1 MKTRS
6 LAAALFAAIITLT
19 ASIAS
24 ISSPAHSAQMTAK
37 KFSSCADMLKKYPNG
52 VAKDKKA
59 RNKAIKGGFAKPKVS
74 KTVYK
79 KNRDRLDKNNDGT
92 ICGQKKAEPLT
103 KAEPF
108 SFAKNIDASLPAD
121 WVAEFNQV
129 MSNLG
134 QLMPISEKINEVPR
148 VQSPMNIYA
157 WNSAVSNPFPQIP
170 GAQGASVS
178 GNGLNTW
185 MVLEI
190 PENEFRFNDL
200 HRYSVI
206 VHEYFHVYQ
215 IAMSRDA
222 EGAQWLFE
230 GGAKVV
236 EELYSQQYYGRSQ
249 FDSQLMPVNAAA
261 VQTPKIFEDYGS
273 GKDMN
278 YNGSAFLALALAKEL
293 QQQGMSEERA
303 FTAILRDF
311 QAESAQEPD
320 WKKAFVNT
328 FNMTVEQFYQSL
340 SQYPTAESTQD
351 WISHRVVDATP
362 VLPSKTLTLNSIFS

>member
-1 MKTRS
+1 VKK
-6 LAAALFAAIITLT
+6 LIIMLV
-19 ASIAS
+19 SIFIVAGM
-24 ISSPAHSAQMTAK
+24 SSPAQSSQVTAK
-37 KFSSCADMLKKYPNG
+37 KYSSCADMLKKYPNG
-52 VAKDKKA
+52 VAKNIKA
-59 RNKAIKGGFAKPKVS
+59 RNKAVKSGLSAPKVS
-74 KTVYK
+74 KKVYK
-79 KNRDRLDKNNDGT
+79 KNNNRLDKNNNGI
-92 ICGQKKAEPLT
+92 ICGQKKAEPVA

-108 SFAKNIDASLPAD
+108 AFAKNIDASLPAD

-134 QLMPISEKINEVPR
+134 QLMPISEKINEVSN

-170 GAQGASVS
+170 GAQGASIS
-178 GNGLNTW
+178 GNGSSTW

-190 PENEFRFNDL
+190 PESELRDKDL
-200 HRYSVI
+200 HRFKVI
-206 VHEYFHVYQ
+206 AHEYFHVYQ

-222 EGAQWLFE
+222 EGTQWLWE

-236 EELYSQQYYGRSQ
+236 EELYSQQFYGRSL
-249 FDSQLMPVNAAA
+249 FDEQLMPIHAAA
-261 VQTPKIFEDYGS
+261 VQTPKIFENYGS

-328 FNMTVEQFYQSL
+328 FNMTVEEFYQSL
-340 SQYPTAESTQD
+340 RQYPTAESTQD

-362 VLPSKTLTLNSIFS
+362 VVPSKTLTLNSIFS

>member
-1 MKTRS
+1 VKKFTIAVIS
-6 LAAALFAAIITLT
+6 IFIFAGMAGP
-19 ASIAS
+19 AQ
-24 ISSPAHSAQMTAK
+24 SSQVTAK
-37 KFSSCADMLKKYPNG
+37 KYSSCADMLKKYPNG
-52 VAKDKKA
+52 VAKNKKA
-59 RNKAIKGGFAKPKVS
+59 RNKAVESGLSAPKVS
-74 KTVYK
+74 KKVYK
-79 KNRDRLDKNNDGT
+79 KNSDRLDKNNNG
-92 ICGQKKAEPLT
+92 IVCGQKKAKPLT
-103 KAEPF
+103 KVEPF
-108 SFAKNIDASLPAD
+108 TFAKNIDASLPTD

-134 QLMPISEKINEVPR
+134 QLMPISEKINEVSN
-148 VQSPMNIYA
+148 VQSPFNIYA

-170 GAQGASVS
+170 GAQGASIS
-178 GNGLNTW
+178 GNGSGTW

-190 PENEFRFNDL
+190 PESELRDKDL
-200 HRYSVI
+200 HRFKVI
-206 VHEYFHVYQ
+206 AHEYFHVYQ

-222 EGAQWLFE
+222 EGTQWLRE

-236 EELYSQQYYGRSQ
+236 EELYSQQFYGRSL
-249 FDSQLMPVNAAA
+249 FDDQLMPIHAAA
-261 VQTPKIFEDYGS
+261 VQTPKVFENYGS

-293 QQQGMSEERA
+293 QRRGMSEERA

-328 FNMTVEQFYQSL
+328 FNMTVEEFYQSL
-340 SQYPTAESTQD
+340 SQYPTAERTED
-351 WISHRVVDATP
+351 WIPHRVVDATP

>member
-1 MKTRS
+1 MKKFTIALVS
-6 LAAALFAAIITLT
+6 IFLLAG
-19 ASIAS
+19 
-24 ISSPAHSAQMTAK
+24 ISGPAQSAQMTAK
-37 KFSSCADMLKKYPNG
+37 KYSSCADMLKKYPNG
-52 VAKDKKA
+52 VAKNKKA
-59 RNKAIKGGFAKPKVS
+59 QNKAIKSGLSKPKVS
-74 KTVYK
+74 KKVYK
-79 KNRDRLDKNNDGT
+79 KNINRLDKNNNG
-92 ICGQKKAEPLT
+92 IVCGQKKAKPLT

-108 SFAKNIDASLPAD
+108 TFAKNIDASLPAD

-134 QLMPISEKINEVPR
+134 QLMPISEKINDVSS

-170 GAQGASVS
+170 GAQGASIS
-178 GNGLNTW
+178 GNGSSTW

-190 PENEFRFNDL
+190 PESEFRDKDL
-200 HRYSVI
+200 HRYKVI
-206 VHEYFHVYQ
+206 AHEYFHVYQ

-222 EGAQWLFE
+222 EGTQWLTE

-236 EELYSQQYYGRSQ
+236 EELYSQQFYGRSA
-249 FDSQLMPVNAAA
+249 FDYQLMPVNAAV
-261 VQTPKIFEDYGS
+261 VQTPKVFENYGS

-278 YNGSAFLALALAKEL
+278 YNGSAFLTLALAEEL
-293 QQQGMSEERA
+293 QRRGMSEERA

-328 FNMTVEQFYQSL
+328 FNMTVEEFYQSL
-340 SQYPTAESTQD
+340 RQYPTAESTQD

-362 VLPSKTLTLNSIFS
+362 VVPSKTLTLNSIFS

>member
-1 MKTRS
+1 MRKFT
-6 LAAALFAAIITLT
+6 AALVSIFL
-19 ASIAS
+19 IAS
-24 ISSPAHSAQMTAK
+24 ISGPAHSAQVTAK
-37 KFSSCADMLKKYPNG
+37 KYSSCADMLKKYPNG
-52 VAKDKKA
+52 VAKNKKVQ
-59 RNKAIKGGFAKPKVS
+59 NKALKSGLLKPKVS
-74 KTVYK
+74 KGLYK
-79 KNRDRLDKNNDGT
+79 KNSKRLDKNDDGI
-92 ICGQKKAEPLT
+92 ICEQKKAELPT
-103 KAEPF
+103 EAEPF
-108 SFAKNIDASLPAD
+108 SFAKNIDTSLPAD
-121 WVAEFNQV
+121 WVAEFNQI
-129 MSNLG
+129 MSNLE
-134 QLMPISEKINEVPR
+134 QLMPISEKINEVSN

-157 WNSAVSNPFPQIP
+157 WSSAVSNPFPQIP
-170 GAQGASVS
+170 GAEGASIS
-178 GNGLNTW
+178 GNGSSRW

-200 HRYSVI
+200 HRYKVI
-206 VHEYFHVYQ
+206 AHEYFHVYQ

-222 EGAQWLFE
+222 EGAQWLWE

-278 YNGSAFLALALAKEL
+278 YNGSAFLVLALAKEL
-293 QQQGMSEERA
+293 QRRGLSEERA

-311 QAESAQEPD
+311 QAENAQEPD

-328 FNMTVEQFYQSL
+328 FNMTVEEFYQSL
-340 SQYPTAESTQD
+340 SQYPTAEPTED

>member
-1 MKTRS
+1 
-6 LAAALFAAIITLT
+6 
-19 ASIAS
+19 
-24 ISSPAHSAQMTAK
+24 
-37 KFSSCADMLKKYPNG
+37 
-52 VAKDKKA
+52 
-59 RNKAIKGGFAKPKVS
+59 
-74 KTVYK
+74 
-79 KNRDRLDKNNDGT
+79 
-92 ICGQKKAEPLT
+92 
-103 KAEPF
+103 
-108 SFAKNIDASLPAD
+108 
-121 WVAEFNQV
+121 

-222 EGAQWLFE
+222 EGTQWLWE

-261 VQTPKIFEDYGS
+261 VQTPKVFENYGS

-278 YNGSAFLALALAKEL
+278 YNGSAFLVLALAKEL
-293 QQQGMSEERA
+293 QQRGMSEERA

-311 QAESAQEPD
+311 QAENAQEPD

-328 FNMTVEQFYQSL
+328 FNMSVEEFYQSL
-340 SQYPTAESTQD
+340 SQYPTAEPTED

>member
-1 MKTRS
+1 VKKFTIAVIS
-6 LAAALFAAIITLT
+6 IFIFAGMAGP
-19 ASIAS
+19 AQ
-24 ISSPAHSAQMTAK
+24 SSQVTAK
-37 KFSSCADMLKKYPNG
+37 KYSSCVDMLKKYPNG
-52 VAKDKKA
+52 VAKNKKA
-59 RNKAIKGGFAKPKVS
+59 RNKAVESGLSAPKVS
-74 KTVYK
+74 KKVYK
-79 KNRDRLDKNNDGT
+79 KNSDRLDKNNNG
-92 ICGQKKAEPLT
+92 IVCGQKKAKPLT
-103 KAEPF
+103 KVEPF
-108 SFAKNIDASLPAD
+108 TFAKNIDASLPTD

-134 QLMPISEKINEVPR
+134 QLMPISEKINEVSN
-148 VQSPMNIYA
+148 VQSPFNIYA

-170 GAQGASVS
+170 GAQGASIS
-178 GNGLNTW
+178 GNGASTW

-190 PENEFRFNDL
+190 PESELGDKDL
-200 HRYSVI
+200 HRFKVI
-206 VHEYFHVYQ
+206 AHEYFHVYQ

-222 EGAQWLFE
+222 EGTQWLRE

-236 EELYSQQYYGRSQ
+236 EELYSQQFYGRSL
-249 FDSQLMPVNAAA
+249 FDEQLMPIHAAA
-261 VQTPKIFEDYGS
+261 VQTPKVFENYGS
-273 GKDMN
+273 RKDMN

-293 QQQGMSEERA
+293 QRRGISEERA

-328 FNMTVEQFYQSL
+328 FNMTVEEFYQSL
-340 SQYPTAESTQD
+340 RQYPAVESTQD

>member
-1 MKTRS
+1 MKKIVIAVIS
-6 LAAALFAAIITLT
+6 LFILTGIAA
-19 ASIAS
+19 
-24 ISSPAHSAQMTAK
+24 PAHALKGAAK
-37 KFSSCADMLKKYPNG
+37 KYPSCADLLKKYPNG
-52 VAKDKKA
+52 VAKNKKA
-59 RNKAIKGGFAKPKVS
+59 RDRAVKGSFVKPKVS
-74 KTVYK
+74 KVLYK
-79 KNRDRLDKNNDGT
+79 KNSKRLDKNNDGI
-92 ICGQKKAEPLT
+92 ICRQKKTEPLT

-108 SFAKNIDASLPAD
+108 TFAKNIDPSLPAD

-134 QLMPISEKINEVPR
+134 QLMPISERINEVPV
-148 VQSPMNIYA
+148 VQSPFNIYA

-170 GAQGASVS
+170 GAQGASIS
-178 GNGLNTW
+178 GNGLTTW

-190 PENEFRFNDL
+190 PESELRDKDL
-200 HRYSVI
+200 HRYKVI
-206 VHEYFHVYQ
+206 AHEYFHVYQ

-222 EGAQWLFE
+222 EGTQWLWE

-278 YNGSAFLALALAKEL
+278 YNGSAFLVLALAKEL
-293 QQQGMSEERA
+293 QRRGLSEELA

-311 QAESAQEPD
+311 QDESAQEPD

-328 FNMTVEQFYQSL
+328 FNMTVEEFYQSL
-340 SQYPTAESTQD
+340 SQYPTAEPTED

>member
-1 MKTRS
+1 MKKLIFAIVS
-6 LAAALFAAIITLT
+6 IFILAGFAGPAQ
-19 ASIAS
+19 
-24 ISSPAHSAQMTAK
+24 SSQVTAK
-37 KFSSCADMLKKYPNG
+37 KYSSCADMLKKYPNG
-52 VAKDKKA
+52 VAKNKKVQ
-59 RNKAIKGGFAKPKVS
+59 NKALKSGLLKPKVS
-74 KTVYK
+74 KGLYK
-79 KNRDRLDKNNDGT
+79 KNSKRLDKNDDGI
-92 ICGQKKAEPLT
+92 ICEQKKAELPT
-103 KAEPF
+103 EAEPF

-340 SQYPTAESTQD
+340 SKYPTAESTQD

>member
-1 MKTRS
+1 MRKFTI
-6 LAAALFAAIITLT
+6 ALVSIFL
-19 ASIAS
+19 IAS
-24 ISSPAHSAQMTAK
+24 ISGPAHSAQMTAK
-37 KFSSCADMLKKYPNG
+37 KFSSCADVLKNYPNG

-59 RNKAIKGGFAKPKVS
+59 RNKAVKGGFAKPKVS

-79 KNRDRLDKNNDGT
+79 KNRDRLDKNNDGI
-92 ICGQKKAEPLT
+92 ICRQKKAEPLT

-200 HRYSVI
+200 HRYKVI
-206 VHEYFHVYQ
+206 AHEYFHVYQ

-222 EGAQWLFE
+222 EGTQWLWE

-261 VQTPKIFEDYGS
+261 VQTPKVFENYGS

-278 YNGSAFLALALAKEL
+278 YNGSAFLVLALAKEL
-293 QQQGMSEERA
+293 QQRGMSEERA

-311 QAESAQEPD
+311 QAENAQEPD

-328 FNMTVEQFYQSL
+328 FNMSVEEFYQSL
-340 SQYPTAESTQD
+340 SQYPTAEPTED